1 MTQKIYST
9 FEGRLLNGSLWFGE
23 LCERSV
29 PLMKLIDFRH
39 VAKQNVL
46 LAEQVAGDEVSHGR
60 VVHLCCIAL
69 ELNITCI
76 TSTDSLNRHPPNDGM
91 GPTPV

>member
-1 MTQKIYST
+1 
-9 FEGRLLNGSLWFGE
+9 
-23 LCERSV
+23 
-29 PLMKLIDFRH
+29 MKLIDFRH

-46 LAEQVAGDEVSHGR
+46 LAEQVAGDEVSHGW

-69 ELNITCI
+69 EFNITCI
-76 TSTDSLNRHPPNDGM
+76 TSTDPLNLHPPNDGI